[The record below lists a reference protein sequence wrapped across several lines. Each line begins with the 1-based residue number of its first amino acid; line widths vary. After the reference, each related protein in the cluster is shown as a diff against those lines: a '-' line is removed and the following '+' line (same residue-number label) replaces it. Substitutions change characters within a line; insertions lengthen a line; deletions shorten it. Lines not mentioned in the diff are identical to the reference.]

1 MIRTMAAVASDHL
14 IALSGWTQSAGK
26 RVDLPDCSLIVAT
39 YQRPAEA
46 EELVTSLAGMPDVP
60 GEVLIVDG
68 SPGHETEEAL
78 RKVVRDV
85 PLPFQLTYVRSPKGL
100 TKQRNVG
107 VDLSTKPFVYFLDD
121 DAAPRQGYFTELRR
135 VLVKDEAET
144 IGAVGACI
152 VNEINKPM
160 NRRWRIRRALRIIPR
175 SLPYV
180 YNDVGTSAPS
190 GLLKPFSGV
199 RDVDIF
205 PGGACLIRRSVFSS
219 ERFSEFFAGY
229 SYGED
234 VEMSLRIRRKWRVVC
249 CGDAHVWHYGIQSK
263 GGRPAPFTKG
273 RMEVR
278 NRYFIWRRYSPH
290 ASLLNRIRFHIDL
303 LFLFVMDLAWF
314 AVRPWRVQNLRHAF
328 GLVSGAFSCVI
339 SPPESVDPA
348 PVQRYRLASAPGD
361 GSLG

>member
-1 MIRTMAAVASDHL
+1 MIGTMAAVASDNL
-14 IALSGWTQSAGK
+14 TVLSGWRQAAGK
-26 RVDLPDCSLIVAT
+26 RVDMPDCSLIVAT
-39 YQRPAEA
+39 YQRPSEA
-46 EELVTSLAGMPDVP
+46 EVLVTSLAAMADVP
-60 GEVLIVDG
+60 GEVVFVDG

-78 RKVVRDV
+78 RKAVRDV
-85 PLPFQLTYVRSPKGL
+85 RLPFELIYVRSPKGL

-135 VLVKDEAET
+135 VLVNDEAGT

-160 NRRWRIRRALRIIPR
+160 NRRWRMRRALRIIPR
-175 SLPYV
+175 VQPYV

-190 GLLKPFSGV
+190 GLLKPFTGT

-205 PGGACLIRRSVFSS
+205 PGGACLIRRTIFSS

-263 GGRPAPFTKG
+263 GGRPAPYTKG

-278 NRYFIWRRYSPH
+278 NRYFIWKRYSPH
-290 ASLLNRIRFHIDL
+290 ASLLNRIRFYLDL
-303 LFLFVMDLAWF
+303 CFLFVMDLAWF
-314 AVRPWRVQNLRHAF
+314 AARPWRREYLAHAL
-328 GLVSGAFSCVI
+328 GLLSGAANCVI
-339 SPPESVDPA
+339 SPPESMDPA
-348 PVQRYRLASAPGD
+348 PVKRYRLASVAGE
-361 GSLG
+361 GGF